1 MSPLVNAL
9 NLAVTKDG
17 QSLQDLFNAIVDPR
31 YIKYTN
37 NYLIIDAE
45 YFDEGISWVPP
56 EHLWEYQNNPYY
68 ESRVTS
74 PARHK
79 LEIILQYLIFGPL
92 RNVAHSGAKLK
103 RVGPLRI
110 IPKHEQLQFFSNND
124 YSFALPI
131 EEPFTSNDDGYEAW
145 KYIASNQKARHRY
158 ENEKERFALDIINE
172 WLSSPNRLA
181 LDYSIERVT
190 RDISDAPISNT
201 EDSPPWRDRGT
212 QAEKASNIV
221 FIKIINTRL
230 GLNMAVHDVGV
241 GIAQL
246 VPVLV
251 SGLANIQ
258 TFTEQPE
265 LHLHPRLQMQLADFF
280 ASTWN
285 LSGHRSIIETH
296 SEYIALRL
304 LRRLRETSRK
314 NIESNEFSRP

>member
-1 MSPLVNAL
+1 M
-9 NLAVTKDG
+9 T
-17 QSLQDLFNAIVDPR
+17 
-31 YIKYTN
+31 
-37 NYLIIDAE
+37 
-45 YFDEGISWVPP
+45 
-56 EHLWEYQNNPYY
+56 
-68 ESRVTS
+68 
-74 PARHK
+74 
-79 LEIILQYLIFGPL
+79 
-92 RNVAHSGAKLK
+92 RN
-103 RVGPLRI
+103 
-110 IPKHEQLQFFSNND
+110 
-124 YSFALPI
+124 
-131 EEPFTSNDDGYEAW
+131 
-145 KYIASNQKARHRY
+145 
-158 ENEKERFALDIINE
+158 
-172 WLSSPNRLA
+172 
-181 LDYSIERVT
+181 
-190 RDISDAPISNT
+190 ISDVPVSNT
-201 EDSPPWRDRGT
+201 EGSPPWRDRGT
-212 QAEKASNIV
+212 QAEKASKIV

-314 NIESNEFSRP
+314 NIESNKFSIRMEDLAFYYFNPVEGVTEVKKLRVTPAGEFLDRWPKGVFLEREGELFDDID